1 MVVRVEFAGCQVS
14 GLNESGRLALK
25 RGGPARP
32 HGVIKFQ
39 HRRKISCG
47 SYSEHTCAHSRP
59 HDPRKLLAIEGAW
72 IYRKPGV
79 VMSIIPLDFQRRCE
93 QRWAARFLRPMPTAP
108 QRQFEMQDQK
118 LAAPGK
124 AKRKTRR
131 VKATGLR
138 PAPAV

>member
-1 MVVRVEFAGCQVS
+1 VRVPARAPECEPPPES
-14 GLNESGRLALK
+14 ESGRPALE

-32 HGVIKFQ
+32 HGVIRFQ
-39 HRRKISCG
+39 HRRKINCG

-59 HDPRKLLAIEGAW
+59 HDPRKLSVIE
-72 IYRKPGV
+72 RLELLKPGV
-79 VMSIIPLDFQRRCE
+79 VMSIIPLEFQRRCE
-93 QRWAARFLRPMPTAP
+93 QRWAARFLRPMPTP
-108 QRQFEMQDQK
+108 QRQFERQDQ